1 MIVERSVE
9 KGKKED
15 DGKEEESTWIFAF
28 WLGILAF
35 SLSHVIFVVT
45 CDVMTGTVQVHHIPE
60 IEFI

>member
-28 WLGILAF
+28 WIGILAF
-35 SLSHVIFVVT
+35 SLSHV
-45 CDVMTGTVQVHHIPE
+45 M
-60 IEFI
+60 